1 MIQMANSK
9 KISDFN
15 VIMINLDGL
24 RRDKVINSDS
34 LKSLI
39 KDSYFFSE
47 MNTVAPYTFASIHAI
62 MSGMYASS
70 NGVNGYYNMFKF
82 KNNDITTLSEI
93 FQKYG
98 FFTYC
103 DINSEAIIPKK
114 GFDEY
119 QVYDEVAIDFT
130 SRHCNIIKKL
140 SKKKFFLFLQN
151 TETHKNFV
159 REIIKK
165 QNDAEINDND
175 YFNSKEKNDLRY
187 SSHMPKTNSYI
198 QKIIATLKESEIFDK
213 TILVI
218 FSDHGTSLGE
228 KPGEKFYGVF
238 LYDYTLNVFSIIHV
252 PNISPKTIDKQC
264 RTIDLFPT
272 ILELSNIPESE
283 YSDKHGESLIPFVS
297 ETNSKDREVFA
308 ETGGLY
314 GPWPSPEKHNL
325 FCFKYAHKKIIY
337 NDTSKQWEFYDL
349 KNDPDE
355 INNIYDI
362 IDSSTKSEY
371 EKRLVFYLNKNNIDT
386 KIS

>member
-1 MIQMANSK
+1 MNNSK
-9 KISDFN
+9 KISDYN

-24 RRDKVINSDS
+24 RRDKAINSDV

-82 KNNDITTLSEI
+82 KNDEITTLSEI
-93 FQKYG
+93 LQKYG

-119 QVYDEVAIDFT
+119 EVYDEEIIDFT
-130 SRHCNIIKKL
+130 SRHCDIIKKL

-151 TETHKNFV
+151 TETHKNYV
-159 REIIKK
+159 REIIKN
-165 QNDAEINDND
+165 QNDNKKNDDD
-175 YFNSKEKNDLRY
+175 YFNSKKKNDLKY

-198 QKIIATLKESEIFDK
+198 QKIVTTLKELEIFDK

-228 KPGEKFYGVF
+228 KIGEKFYGVF
-238 LYDYTLNVFSIIHV
+238 LYDYTLNVFSIIRV
-252 PNISPKTIDKQC
+252 PDISPKIIDKQC

-283 YSDKHGESLIPFVS
+283 YSSKHGESLISLVS
-297 ETNSKDREVFA
+297 ENNPKNREVFA

-314 GPWPSPEKHNL
+314 GPWPSPEKHNT
-325 FCFKYAHKKIIY
+325 FCIKYDQKKIIY
-337 NDTSKQWEFYDL
+337 NDTPEQWEFYDL

-355 INNIYDI
+355 INNVYDA
-362 IDSSTKSEY
+362 IDSNTKSEY
-371 EKRLVFYLNKNNIDT
+371 KKRLIFYLEKNNINT